1 MTRSAISLFDLAL
14 AGGLFFA
21 GTTAAY
27 CGHHPKVGPRKS
39 LKQRGDNRSES
50 GLTIAE

>member
-1 MTRSAISLFDLAL
+1 LRPPSQGRACD
-14 AGGLFFA
+14 
-21 GTTAAY
+21 
-27 CGHHPKVGPRKS
+27 RKS